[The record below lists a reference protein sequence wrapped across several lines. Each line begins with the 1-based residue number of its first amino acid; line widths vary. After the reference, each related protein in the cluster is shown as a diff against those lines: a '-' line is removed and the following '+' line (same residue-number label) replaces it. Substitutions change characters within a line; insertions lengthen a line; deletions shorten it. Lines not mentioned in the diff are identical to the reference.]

1 MNLLELNNQLSS
13 LLADSSTNFFTQSE
27 RLQALNNACNYLN
40 SEVRILRTVAYI
52 TVTPLDESIP
62 LPDNFV
68 SLGKGIQWSDGK
80 LTTSL
85 ERKVPIQ
92 LQSTNSDWETQIGT
106 PTYYVLEG
114 SQIYLNP
121 KPAQPGTLIL
131 SYLATPNKLIDDDD
145 VPFYGDPR
153 IQAYHDIIAFYAA
166 WQLTLKD
173 RDFEA
178 AQMFM
183 QWFQTRKVDLV
194 ENLRHTGDVSVQPVW
209 SDTYSTT

>member
-1 MNLLELNNQLSS
+1 MNLLELNSQLSS
-13 LLADSSTNFFTQSE
+13 LLADSSNNFYTKAE
-27 RLQALNNACNYLN
+27 RLQALNNACSYLN
-40 SEVRILRTVAYI
+40 SEIRILRTVAYV

-62 LPDNFV
+62 LPSDFV
-68 SLGKGIQWSDGK
+68 SLGKGLQWNDGINI
-80 LTTSL
+80 TNL

-92 LQSTNSDWETQIGT
+92 LQTTTANWDDQTGI
-106 PTYYVLEG
+106 PANYVLEG
-114 SQIYLNP
+114 GQIYLNP
-121 KPAQPGTLIL
+121 KPTKTGTVII
-131 SYLATPNKLIDDDD
+131 SYIAMPNKLIEDTDI
-145 VPFYGDPR
+145 PFYGDPR
-153 IQAYHDIIAFYAA
+153 IQAYHDMLAFYAA

-183 QWFQTRKVDLV
+183 QWFQARKVDLV